1 MSGECVGW
9 RFVQPDCFIAQWLST
24 CVRATASAAPC
35 SAAAAAACR
44 AACAAACAAPPP
56 AAACAAAC
64 AAPPPAAA
72 CAAPPPPPRAHR
84 DRSCGTPPSRPPARG
99 PARSERTPR
108 RAPPPARARRR
119 RARWAPR
126 SAPRARA
133 VASIVHIPCASV
145 SILTSLLSN
154 ELVAV
159 ERPLGLVVL
168 TLTTSVTSPSAALLS
183 SACCRSTQPCPTRSR
198 WSGTPARPA
207 RCAAAHA
214 SSSAPATVDLTSR
227 LGDSDH
233 VLPILSQLFGDRD
246 YSGIWG
252 QSSIWAYDDGDDV
265 TG

>member
-1 MSGECVGW
+1 VGW

-168 TLTTSVTSPSAALLS
+168 TLTTSVTSPSAALMGSQRSLS
-183 SACCRSTQPCPTRSR
+183 SAC
-198 WSGTPARPA
+198 
-207 RCAAAHA
+207 
-214 SSSAPATVDLTSR
+214 TVDLTSR
-227 LGDSDH
+227 LVGDSDH
-233 VLPILSQLFGDRD
+233 VLPILSQLFGDREW
-246 YSGIWG
+246 GIWG
-252 QSSIWAYDDGDDV
+252 QSSSWPQNV
-265 TG
+265 TT

>member
-1 MSGECVGW
+1 MGW
-9 RFVQPDCFIAQWLST
+9 RFVQPDCFIAQWLSMVAT
-24 CVRATASAAPC
+24 VRVCGPPPPLPRAPPPP
-35 SAAAAAACR
+35 
-44 AACAAACAAPPP
+44 PPP

-214 SSSAPATVDLTSR
+214 SSSAPATR
-227 LGDSDH
+227 RQDH
-233 VLPILSQLFGDRD
+233 VLPILGD
-246 YSGIWG
+246 
-252 QSSIWAYDDGDDV
+252 
-265 TG
+265 

>member
-1 MSGECVGW
+1 MSGCRVSVWDGVLCSQIVLL
-9 RFVQPDCFIAQWLST
+9 RSGCLRVCGPPPPLP
-24 CVRATASAAPC
+24 RAPPPP
-35 SAAAAAACR
+35 
-44 AACAAACAAPPP
+44 PPP

-159 ERPLGLVVL
+159 EQPLGLVVL

-214 SSSAPATVDLTSR
+214 SSSAPV
-227 LGDSDH
+227 
-233 VLPILSQLFGDRD
+233 
-246 YSGIWG
+246 
-252 QSSIWAYDDGDDV
+252 
-265 TG
+265 

>member
-1 MSGECVGW
+1 MSGCRVSVWDGVLCSQIVLL
-9 RFVQPDCFIAQWLST
+9 RSGCLRVCGPPPPLP
-24 CVRATASAAPC
+24 RAPPPP
-35 SAAAAAACR
+35 
-44 AACAAACAAPPP
+44 PPP

-168 TLTTSVTSPSAALLS
+168 TLTTSVTSPSAALMGSQRSLS
-183 SACCRSTQPCPTRSR
+183 SAC
-198 WSGTPARPA
+198 
-207 RCAAAHA
+207 
-214 SSSAPATVDLTSR
+214 TVDLTSR
-227 LGDSDH
+227 LVGDSDH

-246 YSGIWG
+246 YSGIWS